1 MNSTGFQTPSGGQ
14 DLPAY
19 DPSMYGPPPRNPK
32 RRDPSKRTQ
41 ITVMVAIVVALA
53 AVIGGVAAAVKP
65 TKASA
70 SSVRLEPTSFAGASP
85 FVSPVGTDQAGVVA
99 PAKTGGEFSGATA
112 GLYSRNP
119 EAPSCDGQTLVAALQ
134 ADDQKATAW
143 ASALSIQAADI
154 PGFVSKLTP
163 VVLRSDTSVT
173 VFGYDAGTYF
183 PYPAVLQAG
192 TAVFINSYGEPTVK
206 CYSGNPLASRAVPS
220 GGTTVAASYVGP
232 SWGSFSSSSVTV
244 VRPSTIVNQTFCT
257 GGNATGGTTTGGTTT
272 GGAPGSTTT
281 GGNTTGGT
289 TIGGAGCVITG
300 GGAGPILD
308 CKKNQQLPACQPTTT
323 PPVTNPTP
331 TIPCDPGPCTTTPGE
346 TTKPGETTTPGET
359 TKQGETTTP
368 GGTTTP
374 GETTVPAGTIPCDP
388 GPCTT
393 TPGETTVPGQT
404 TVPGGTTAPI
414 EGVCPDGTVK
424 PAAGCKGLEALTPEQ
439 TGHSGQG
446 KSKHH
451 QEATNGTGQAPVV
464 HHQPTRTAKQD
475 TAQPKVIEAPKEVQE
490 PKVVE
495 QQTAATTEGST
506 N

>member
-1 MNSTGFQTPSGGQ
+1 
-14 DLPAY
+14 
-19 DPSMYGPPPRNPK
+19 
-32 RRDPSKRTQ
+32 
-41 ITVMVAIVVALA
+41 MVAIVVALA

-300 GGAGPILD
+300 GGAGPIVD
-308 CKKNQQLPACQPTTT
+308 CKKSPQTQGCQPPPPPVTPPTDPTCQKGTKDCPPTT
-323 PPVTNPTP
+323 PPCNGDPKALCLPGTDGVPAKCKGVVGPGDDPDCAVKTEPVPPVKPTNCVTDPTGPLCQPDKDGVP
-331 TIPCDPGPCTTTPGE
+331 TICKGIVASDDPVCNGGVKPE
-346 TTKPGETTTPGET
+346 VTKPEVGTKPEGGELPVQPGGEQPPT
-359 TKQGETTTP
+359 HPSKKGQNKHNQQQPAPVTKQEPVAVQPQGSATQE
-368 GGTTTP
+368 GTT
-374 GETTVPAGTIPCDP
+374 E
-388 GPCTT
+388 
-393 TPGETTVPGQT
+393 
-404 TVPGGTTAPI
+404 
-414 EGVCPDGTVK
+414 
-424 PAAGCKGLEALTPEQ
+424 
-439 TGHSGQG
+439 
-446 KSKHH
+446 
-451 QEATNGTGQAPVV
+451 N
-464 HHQPTRTAKQD
+464 
-475 TAQPKVIEAPKEVQE
+475 
-490 PKVVE
+490 
-495 QQTAATTEGST
+495 
-506 N
+506 